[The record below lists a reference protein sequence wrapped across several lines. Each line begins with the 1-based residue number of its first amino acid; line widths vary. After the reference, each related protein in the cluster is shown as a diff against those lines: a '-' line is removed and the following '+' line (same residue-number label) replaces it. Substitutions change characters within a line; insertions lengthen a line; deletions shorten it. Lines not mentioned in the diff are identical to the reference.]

1 MVEKLTRIAVV
12 GHYTYF
18 ENHFPE
24 GWRKDPNILCVD
36 VNEGDYGWLLAIY
49 NYRPQLTLF
58 FRPELYPRR
67 YIESIPGLRVAI
79 LSEPIPGLKN
89 GEFVM
94 TNETKLRLR
103 VYSNMAWDA
112 YHWRIFYD
120 NGKKSS
126 AVKLC
131 FPIDEYRPLPLDTE
145 YFYPNLSSKE
155 KIYDVS
161 FIGKPTPHRISKLD
175 FLRSSSLKF
184 LWVAHG
190 LSGKELAAIFKR
202 SKVVV
207 NVHADGVEAFEPR
220 IYLAAACG
228 TGVFSEPLSSKP
240 EYYLQQIK
248 ECNGEWNT
256 QMLKEFIDCISVGVD
271 MSNVIHD
278 CNALSTRRL
287 IDDVWN
293 NFASSI

>member
-1 MVEKLTRIAVV
+1 MEKKLIRIAVV

-24 GWRKDPNILCVD
+24 GWRKDPNILCID
-36 VNEGDYGWLLAIY
+36 VNEGDYSWLLAVY
-49 NYRPQLTLF
+49 NFRPQLTLF

-79 LSEPIPGLKN
+79 LSEPIPDLVD
-89 GEFVM
+89 GELVL
-94 TNETKLRLR
+94 TSETRLRLR

-120 NGKKSS
+120 KGKKAS
-126 AVKLC
+126 AEKLA
-131 FPIDEYRPLPLDTE
+131 FPIDEYRPLPIDTE
-145 YFYPNLSSKE
+145 SFCPPVSLKDR
-155 KIYDVS
+155 IYDVS

-190 LSGKELAAIFKR
+190 LSGNNLAAIFKR

-207 NVHADGVEAFEPR
+207 NVHADGVKAFEPR
-220 IYLAAACG
+220 IYLAAACAA
-228 TGVFSEPLSSKP
+228 GVFSEPLSSKP
-240 EYYLQQIK
+240 EYFLYGIAENNQ
-248 ECNGEWNT
+248 EWNT
-256 QMLKEFIDCISVGVD
+256 QVLKDFIENIYAGIDVRSVAQDCA
-271 MSNVIHD
+271 
-278 CNALSTRRL
+278 ALSTRRL
-287 IDDVWN
+287 IEEVWSRC
-293 NFASSI
+293 SSYI

>member
-1 MVEKLTRIAVV
+1 MGEKLIRIAVV

-24 GWRKDPNILCVD
+24 RWRKDPNILCID
-36 VNEGDYGWLLAIY
+36 VNEGNYSWLLAVY
-49 NYRPQLTLF
+49 NFRPQLTLF

-79 LSEPIPGLKN
+79 LSEPIPGLVDGKL
-89 GEFVM
+89 VL
-94 TNETKLRLR
+94 TIETRLRLR

-120 NGKKSS
+120 KGKIAS
-126 AVKLC
+126 AKKLA
-131 FPIDEYRPLPLDTE
+131 FPIDEYRPLPIDTKS
-145 YFYPNLSSKE
+145 FCPPVSSKE
-155 KIYDVS
+155 RIYDVS

-190 LSGKELAAIFKR
+190 LSGDNLSAIFKR

-207 NVHADGVEAFEPR
+207 NVHADGVKAFEPR

-228 TGVFSEPLSSKP
+228 AGVFSEPLSSDP
-240 EYYLQQIK
+240 EYFSYSISEYNQ
-248 ECNGEWNT
+248 EWNS
-256 QMLKEFIDCISVGVD
+256 QVLKEFIENKYMSIDVSSVTQDCVS
-271 MSNVIHD
+271 
-278 CNALSTRRL
+278 LSARRL
-287 IDDVWN
+287 IEDVWSR
-293 NFASSI
+293 FSS